1 MGCAAALAQT
11 ASGCFYNASSHLSIQ
26 WDLKG
31 KSAAYSSSNML
42 INEKFIEMYLF
53 FFVPTCCGRRPS
65 DQTFLWL
72 LGDVRRNQ
80 RAFLSP
86 TVLPK
91 RRQWSPALFPIPPSC
106 TLQLSCPGSCQCLTA
121 AFILEVERENRE
133 DFRSITKL

>member
-53 FFVPTCCGRRPS
+53 F
-65 DQTFLWL
+65 
-72 LGDVRRNQ
+72 
-80 RAFLSP
+80 
-86 TVLPK
+86 
-91 RRQWSPALFPIPPSC
+91 LFPPVV
-106 TLQLSCPGSCQCLTA
+106 
-121 AFILEVERENRE
+121 VEDHLIRPFSGCWE
-133 DFRSITKL
+133 T